1 MTVSERLRSWWG
13 PSRLAYHGHLR
24 SSQWSKPQKLHLPPF
39 EWKNK
44 SLLWHPSRC
53 VEWKATSVTAAEF
66 YGAVILN
73 DLHVPG
79 WIRLSF
85 IHKTFALNSL
95 FLLVMWKNLRVFMS
109 HNSAEFRWTLI
120 LLSDSVLQTKK
131 LQAKVWN
138 STCRTISVCKL
149 LQNVNFDD
157 LTFLT
162 ALVLYSKSD
171 YLNHSNR
178 DTNWRALWEYRACWR
193 HCCSLWK

>member
-1 MTVSERLRSWWG
+1 MVRSIAASLSWPSSIIAVKQATETSSAALRV
-13 PSRLAYHGHLR
+13 
-24 SSQWSKPQKLHLPPF
+24 
-39 EWKNK
+39 KNK

-85 IHKTFALNSL
+85 IYETFALNSL
-95 FLLVMWKNLRVFMS
+95 FLLVMWKNLCVFMS

-178 DTNWRALWEYRACWR
+178 DTACFMR
-193 HCCSLWK
+193 V